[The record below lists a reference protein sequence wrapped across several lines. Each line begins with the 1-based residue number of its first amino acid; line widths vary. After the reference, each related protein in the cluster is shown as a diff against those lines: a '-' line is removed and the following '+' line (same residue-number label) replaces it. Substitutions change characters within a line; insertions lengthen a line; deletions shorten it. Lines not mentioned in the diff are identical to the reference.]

1 MKEEMASFDGS
12 KLTPSSATLHAINRY
27 MRDVTVFIKMLGW
40 AGNYKTRRE
49 IKMSDADMQEYFAK
63 MSREVTTLAIDAVLT
78 EAFLMMQDDKAA
90 RRPWWERI
98 LTGRWRR
105 ATLLQQWDRWTKA
118 LKRRIVIMPGWGG
131 EPAPAILDGEV
142 KVDESIERANGKAA
156 AVADAGGGEAVHGEP
171 EHGAVPEDAAQQG
184 DEAGSGA
191 AGGAVPGGEG
201 REVLPASGGGGTGG
215 GGNGGLEPGG
225 VAQ

>member
-1 MKEEMASFDGS
+1 VKEEMASFDGS
-12 KLTPSSATLHAINRY
+12 KLTPSAATLHAINRY

-49 IKMSDADMQEYFAK
+49 IKMSDSEMQEYFAK

-90 RRPWWERI
+90 RRPLWERI

-118 LKRRIVIMPGWGG
+118 LKRRIVIIPGWNG
-131 EPAPAILDGEV
+131 EPAPAIQNGEV
-142 KVDESIERANGKAA
+142 EVDESIGSENGKAA

-184 DEAGSGA
+184 DEAGAGA
-191 AGGAVPGGEG
+191 AGSAVPGGEG
-201 REVLPASGGGGTGG
+201 REVLPAGGGGGTGG